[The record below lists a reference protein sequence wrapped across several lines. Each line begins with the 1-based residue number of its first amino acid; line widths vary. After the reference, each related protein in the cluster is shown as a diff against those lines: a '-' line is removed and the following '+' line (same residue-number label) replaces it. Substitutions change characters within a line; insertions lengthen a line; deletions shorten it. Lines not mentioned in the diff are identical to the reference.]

1 VNQKGVSTMV
11 GFILLL
17 LIGMIFLSI
26 LQTQVLP
33 GLLSDV
39 EIKHSNELTNDMLEF
54 SGRILC
60 SKV

>member
-1 VNQKGVSTMV
+1 MV